1 MQRTEERIEYLDSSE
16 IKPDPNQPRQTWTDE
31 DRKEIESMVESLKAH
46 GVIEPIEVDENNR
59 IILGERRWKACKI
72 AGVKVP
78 VRRKLGLSPSKRL
91 ERQIIADKQR
101 KELSPMDTAWAYA
114 TAIANINTDKNYTV
128 KEIKAMD
135 KVLLLTLVTKGDH
148 KGSAKVELGQAEFSR
163 RTGISQQIVSVYL
176 KNIGLEQ
183 QVQDAID
190 IKKLP
195 ITIGREISKL
205 EEPKLEKEL
214 QKTIMK
220 EAEEKKPHRDEVH
233 ELVSF
238 VKKPEVEIPF
248 TKEKVVVDL
257 SDKDKSSLIQR
268 KTTPDD
274 IKLREISKR
283 LQPSPEV
290 QQKIREAIQ
299 KTKEEVQKIKEIPE
313 VKERGK
319 WYQNWLAHGALA
331 QALEGAFCPICGSTD
346 KLGWLCHDLKLPD
359 AYIKVTEEYQKRVK

>member
-1 MQRTEERIEYLDSSE
+1 MQRTEERIEYLNPSE

-31 DRKEIESMVESLKAH
+31 DKKEIESMVESLKAH
-46 GVIEPIEVDENNR
+46 GVIEPIEIDENNC

-78 VRRKLGLSPSKRL
+78 VRRKVGLSPSKRL

-128 KEIKAMD
+128 KEIKVMD
-135 KVLLLTLVTKGDH
+135 KNQRLTLIFNPQGRGHDEV
-148 KGSAKVELGQAEFSR
+148 GQREFSR
-163 RTGISQQIVSVYL
+163 RTGISQPIVSIYL

-220 EAEEKKPHRDEVH
+220 EAEEKKPRRDEVH

-248 TKEKVVVDL
+248 TKEKVVIDL

-268 KTTPDD
+268 KTTLDE

-283 LQPSPEV
+283 LQPSPEA

-299 KTKEEVQKIKEIPE
+299 KTKEEVQKIKDIPE

-319 WYQNWLAHGALA
+319 WFQNWLAHGALA
-331 QALEGAFCPICGSTD
+331 QALEGAFCPICG
-346 KLGWLCHDLKLPD
+346 KKEELGWLCDNLKLVD
-359 AYIKVTEEYQKRVK
+359 AYRKVTEEYQKRVK